1 MKGLL
6 RRSAVTLLQAVSRY
20 PRIKRWLTGVVYRI
34 PALDAGLRTAARRAA
49 HPEARL
55 DVDAGRLPEESRR
68 SFERMRA
75 RSVR

>member
-6 RRSAVTLLQAVSRY
+6 RRSAVTLLEAVSRY

-55 DVDAGRLPEESRR
+55 DVDAAQLPEGSRR
-68 SFERMRA
+68 SFERMRTSSL
-75 RSVR
+75 R